1 MSVQIYVTGGTFDK
15 VYDPITEKL
24 DFQETHIPE
33 ILRIGRNRNNVELET
48 LMFKDSLY
56 MTDSDRQYILEKCQ
70 SCPEK
75 KILVSHGTGTMV
87 ETARKLGENDQSLE
101 DKTVVLFGAMIPYSI
116 KDTDAEFN
124 FGFAL
129 GAVSSLPSGVYIAM
143 NGTIFDWY
151 NIEKNTELGHFKTI
165 K

>member
-1 MSVQIYVTGGTFDK
+1 MIVRIYVTGGTFDK
-15 VYDPITEKL
+15 VYDPINEKL
-24 DFQETHIPE
+24 DFTETHIPE
-33 ILRIGRNRNNVELET
+33 ILRLGRNKNEVELET
-48 LMFKDSLY
+48 LMLKDSLY
-56 MTDSDRQYILEKCQ
+56 MTDADRQYILEKCR

-101 DKTVVLFGAMIPYSI
+101 DKTVVLFGAMVPYSI

-124 FGFAL
+124 FGFAF
-129 GAVSSLPSGVYIAM
+129 GAVLSLPSGVYIAM
-143 NGTIFDWY
+143 NLTIFNWY
-151 NIEKNTELGHFKTI
+151 NVIKNPETGEFETI